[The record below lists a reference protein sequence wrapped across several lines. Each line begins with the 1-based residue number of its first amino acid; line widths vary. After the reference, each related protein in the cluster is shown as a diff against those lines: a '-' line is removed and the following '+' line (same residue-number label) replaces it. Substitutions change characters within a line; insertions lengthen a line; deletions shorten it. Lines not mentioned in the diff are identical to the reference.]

1 MNYQL
6 THVIL
11 AFFGGHMTDQKLAEG
26 MMGLHAPHAVNASEF
41 AARTTQLLEIYPKE
55 FSYAQ
60 MNLLDS
66 HDMPRFLSLVQ
77 GDVRRLKL
85 AYLFMMTYPG
95 APTVYYGDEIG
106 MTGGRDP
113 MNRASFPWD
122 QSQWNQDLHDYVRE
136 LIMIRHSMPVL
147 RTGSYQP
154 IFTEGQVVAYLRH
167 EFEETVLVVI
177 NADDRP
183 QTVTINLNGAF
194 ADQTVLQDQ
203 IGDGDYIVEHNALN
217 QITIPPQS
225 GLILA

>member
-1 MNYQL
+1 
-6 THVIL
+6 
-11 AFFGGHMTDQKLAEG
+11 
-26 MMGLHAPHAVNASEF
+26 
-41 AARTTQLLEIYPKE
+41 
-55 FSYAQ
+55 
-60 MNLLDS
+60 
-66 HDMPRFLSLVQ
+66 
-77 GDVRRLKL
+77 
-85 AYLFMMTYPG
+85 
-95 APTVYYGDEIG
+95 
-106 MTGGRDP
+106 
-113 MNRASFPWD
+113 
-122 QSQWNQDLHDYVRE
+122 
-136 LIMIRHSMPVL
+136 MPVL